1 MCSLSKH
8 NRRSPMPDTVMAAAF
23 VRALVAWA
31 RRHAG
36 AERVALPSGRV
47 DAVELRQ
54 VVIALV
60 CAQSWKEEK

>member
-1 MCSLSKH
+1 MIALAH
-8 NRRSPMPDTVMAAAF
+8 RSPMPDTVMAHAF
-23 VRALVAWA
+23 LRALIRLA
-31 RRHAG
+31 RRHA
-36 AERVALPSGRV
+36 AERVTLPSGRV